1 MANVIGVGAMFVV
14 LFGAYLVFKNVI
26 AVALG
31 TTIILTIWT
40 FVAEMYLNRGDE
52 RKQVIKQTI
61 AQLIETILEEHSNS
75 NKITA
80 LVKKPHVKEFK
91 ELGFST
97 WLELKLYTKMDYKN
111 LEKKQE

>member
-1 MANVIGVGAMFVV
+1 MPLKPTLAGYHIDNYYI
-14 LFGAYLVFKNVI
+14 ND
-26 AVALG
+26 
-31 TTIILTIWT
+31 
-40 FVAEMYLNRGDE
+40 N
-52 RKQVIKQTI
+52 KQETI

-91 ELGFST
+91 KLGFST